1 MGNREEQIQELVRI
15 NGFDEIVV
23 GCFLSNYKRS
33 HVCPIATG
41 GWCRDYTKCKCMEE
55 GINSRIKEQQAHNET
70 VIEDDIKLI
79 SKTTCIL
86 GIAFILM
93 LIDVAL
99 IYYLVGLVFGFI

>member
-55 GINSRIKEQQAHNET
+55 GINSRIKEQQAHNENIVSKEISHVKT
-70 VIEDDIKLI
+70 VIMIMALGAFMVMDIVLF
-79 SKTTCIL
+79 
-86 GIAFILM
+86 G
-93 LIDVAL
+93 
-99 IYYLVGLVFGFI
+99 YLLHLVFWWL